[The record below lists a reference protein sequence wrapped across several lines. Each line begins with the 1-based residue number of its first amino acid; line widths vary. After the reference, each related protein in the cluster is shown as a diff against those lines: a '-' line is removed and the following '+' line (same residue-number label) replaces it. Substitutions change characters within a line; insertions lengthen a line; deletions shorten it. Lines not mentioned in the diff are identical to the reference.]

1 MTEDE
6 LRQLAEQIRAELS
19 ELIADTGERT
29 AVDDDLARALAQPP
43 GDAGP
48 ALAEALRSHGAVRDR
63 LEADAIR
70 FPGQVGDPAG
80 AIGVLFFCPNN
91 DYSVV
96 RDVPTDEAL
105 LCPNDG
111 AVLQRFTSQAEG

>member
-6 LRQLAEQIRAELS
+6 LRRLAEQIRAELPG
-19 ELIADTGERT
+19 LIADADERT
-29 AVDDDLARALAQPP
+29 AVDNALGRALAQPA

-48 ALAEALRSHGAVRDR
+48 ALADALRSHSAVRDR

-70 FPGQVGDPAG
+70 FPGQSGDPTEP
-80 AIGVLFFCPNN
+80 IGVLFFCPNK

-96 RDVPTDEAL
+96 RDVPADEAL

-111 AVLQRFTSQAEG
+111 AVLQRFTGQAAG

>member
-6 LRQLAEQIRAELS
+6 LRQLAEQIRIELPG
-19 ELIADTGERT
+19 LIADADERS
-29 AVDDDLARALAQPP
+29 AVDDDLARALAEPP

-48 ALAEALRSHGAVRDR
+48 ALAEALRSRDAVRDR

-70 FPGQVGDPAG
+70 FPGQSGDPTEP
-80 AIGVLFFCPNN
+80 IGVLFFCPNK

-111 AVLQRFTSQAEG
+111 AVLQRFTSQAAG